1 MAAKIKTSLQGQIT
15 LVDKNTG
22 EILPVVAI
30 EKSVPSSL
38 KGGWRR
44 VYLEQFMV
52 ILSRLY
58 SSARKLDVVE
68 YILDNLDY
76 ENKFTMTQEQVANEL
91 KVSRQTIV
99 ETFKVL
105 RGEGFMIKT
114 GLCYTI
120 SPEYVCA
127 MGSDAKNANILLK
140 IRKAEEELFDENN
153 DLKKEYETELAQ
165 PAQPAQPAAKTKPTK
180 PAVIEPAQPAAKAK
194 AKAKRASGKNTT
206 KRKSA

>member
-58 SSARKLDVVE
+58 SSARKIDVVE

-165 PAQPAQPAAKTKPTK
+165 PAQPAAKTKPTK

-194 AKAKRASGKNTT
+194 AKRASGKNTT